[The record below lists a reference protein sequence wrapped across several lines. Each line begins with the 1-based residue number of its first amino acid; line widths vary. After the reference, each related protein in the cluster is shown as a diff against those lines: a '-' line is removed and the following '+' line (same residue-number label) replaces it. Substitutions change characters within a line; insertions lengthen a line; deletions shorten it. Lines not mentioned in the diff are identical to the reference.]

1 MSFIQK
7 REINEI
13 LKILNKDG
21 FKDYL
26 LSKNFKECL
35 NTLNIVEEWKST
47 EDYINNISFLL
58 FSFRSKGELSDQ
70 IFGVFI
76 ERLFNSDKE
85 RFLKIFIEIIK
96 DFFKFKNQEL
106 TSSYLEKLLKPLKI
120 SYIEIENYLN

>member
-1 MSFIQK
+1 
-7 REINEI
+7 
-13 LKILNKDG
+13 
-21 FKDYL
+21 
-26 LSKNFKECL
+26 
-35 NTLNIVEEWKST
+35 
-47 EDYINNISFLL
+47 DYINNISFLL